1 MKNTIK
7 ILTALVVMTTAIFS
21 SASAAVIVLDFE
33 GIAPHPNNNNVTIDD
48 YYNGGTSGNGSSGT
62 NFGIGFSDNAL
73 LICLNTQNVNC
84 SNTSHGGMNPGSEE
98 GGLFFLSGN
107 ETIMNVA
114 AGFDTGFSFN
124 YTGISNA
131 GVVNVYD
138 GLNGTGNVL
147 ATINLATTPQ
157 SCSGFNADFCPFVA
171 IGIQFAGIAQSVG
184 FGGVANQIVF
194 DDITFGSDIVGGDP
208 VPLPG
213 AIPFMITGLAGLR
226 AATRKK
232 KKQSA

>member
-1 MKNTIK
+1 
-7 ILTALVVMTTAIFS
+7 MTTAIFS

-33 GIAPHPNNNNVTIDD
+33 GIAPYPNNNDIAISDF
-48 YYNGGTSGNGSSGT
+48 YNGGTSGAGLSGV
-62 NFGIGFSDNAL
+62 NHGIGFSDNAL
-73 LICLNTQNVNC
+73 LICLNSQTVGC
-84 SNTSHGGMNPGSEE
+84 SNTSHGGLNPGSEE
-98 GGLFFLSGN
+98 GGLYFVSGA
-107 ETIMNVA
+107 ETFMNVV
-114 AGFDTGFSFN
+114 AGFADGFSFN
-124 YTGISNA
+124 YTAINNSGI
-131 GVVNVYD
+131 VNVYD

-147 ATINLATTPQ
+147 ATINLATTP
-157 SCSGFNADFCPFVA
+157 SNCSGFNAGFCPFVA
-171 IGIQFAGIAQSVG
+171 IGVQFAGIAQSVG
-184 FGGVANQIVF
+184 FGGVANQVVF